1 MENLTN
7 FFLTIKW
14 KKPTIII
21 ILLYCYPLSTA
32 TSSLRTDGRFVTVV
46 LVDSAYER
54 PKKIIRFIEYGTL
67 IIIRYIRLNN
77 WNKRKIIIFDRTIIC
92 TRERYFKC
100 IHALFY
106 QAKMYV
112 QFFLLFDRFNIY
124 TFVSFKRLNN

>member
-77 WNKRKIIIFDRTIIC
+77 
-92 TRERYFKC
+92 
-100 IHALFY
+100 
-106 QAKMYV
+106 
-112 QFFLLFDRFNIY
+112 
-124 TFVSFKRLNN
+124 